1 MGKSPDLGGDG
12 TWFQPAGAVRRTAG
26 LLPGCRVVDSP
37 GLVALDAKTDWLD
50 FVQRAWTAGELL
62 RITLAGPR
70 SADKSVRQV
79 TIRPVKLKDGVMLSF
94 VYRHETRDVTKNLTP
109 PEGFEL
115 ISELIG
121 GKFAHGYLQTP
132 AGVAHLDY
140 PSHRAPRIR
149 YEKPSQLTAK
159 PLNPAEPG
167 AHDQVK
173 QRRVEA
179 NRPWL
184 QALNVTTANGTVFRG
199 MEAKFRQI
207 HRFIELLDHLLGDIT
222 FHPSAPIDIVDMG
235 CGKGYLTFA
244 TYEHFRRIHGGE
256 VRVQGIEARPEL
268 VDLTNRIAG
277 EGGFQGLQFRA
288 GTIADAPLE
297 HCDVLIALHACDTAT
312 DDALAKGIAAGARLL
327 VVAPCCHKEIRPQ
340 LVPPPVLV
348 EALSHGIL
356 LQREADFVTD
366 ALRAA
371 LLEWAGYDAQV
382 MEFIAPE
389 HTSKN
394 LMITAVKTK
403 GRHDRA
409 AAAARVVELA
419 AFYGIREQRL
429 ARQLGFQLVP
439 EPAPVG

>member
-1 MGKSPDLGGDG
+1 MS
-12 TWFQPAGAVRRTAG
+12 
-26 LLPGCRVVDSP
+26 
-37 GLVALDAKTDWLD
+37 LDAKTDWLD
-50 FVQRAWTAGELL
+50 FVQQAWTRGELL

-79 TIRPVKLKDGVMLSF
+79 TIRPVNLKDGVVLSF
-94 VYRHETRDVTKNLTP
+94 VYRHESRDVTKNLAP
-109 PEGFEL
+109 AEGFVL
-115 ISELIG
+115 ITELIG

-132 AGVAHLDY
+132 RGVAHLDY

-149 YEKPSQLTAK
+149 YEKPAQLSAK
-159 PLNPAEPG
+159 VAGAEPG

-173 QRRVEA
+173 QRRVDS

-184 QALNVTTANGTVFRG
+184 QALSVTTANGTVFRG

-207 HRFIELLDHLLGDIT
+207 HRFVELLDHLLGEVT
-222 FHPSAPIDIVDMG
+222 FHPHAPIDIVDMG

-244 TYEHFRRIHGGE
+244 TFEHFRRIHGGE
-256 VRVQGIEARPEL
+256 VRVLGIEARPEL
-268 VDLTNRIAG
+268 VELTNRIAG
-277 EGGFQGLQFRA
+277 ESGFLGLRFQA
-288 GTIADAPLE
+288 GTIADTVLE
-297 HCDVLIALHACDTAT
+297 KCDVLIALHACDTAT

-340 LVPPPVLV
+340 LVPPPVLE

-394 LMITAVKTK
+394 LMISAVKTK

-419 AFYGIREQRL
+419 AFYGIREHAL
-429 ARQLGFQLVP
+429 ARQLGFNLVP
-439 EPAPVG
+439 ETPAAAT